1 MSKFKVGDRV
11 RTSGANRGVIVN
23 RFSDTLWD
31 VLHDNSPRRPIS
43 YQGWAYTEDE
53 LELIEDE
60 PQPYDMP
67 SPEADALDRIAA
79 VLREVPKEPVWYDL
93 DDSDLQAW
101 RNIRSGVLND
111 VENILRE
118 TGRL

>member
-11 RTSGANRGVIVN
+11 RTDGGNRGIIVN

-31 VLHDNSPRRPIS
+31 VLHDNSPRRPTS
-43 YQGWAYTEDE
+43 FQGWAYTEDE

-60 PQPYDMP
+60 PQPYDTP
-67 SPEADALDRIAA
+67 SPEADALDHIAYEVKGSINPHTTVMRIY
-79 VLREVPKEPVWYDL
+79 E
-93 DDSDLQAW
+93 
-101 RNIRSGVLND
+101 
-111 VENILRE
+111 ILRE

>member
-11 RTSGANRGVIVN
+11 HTSGANRGVIVDC
-23 RFSDTLWD
+23 FSDTLWD

-67 SPEADALDRIAA
+67 SPEADALDRIADA
-79 VLREVPKEPVWYDL
+79 VRDVFEPNDGDGFIVKDYL
-93 DDSDLQAW
+93 SS
-101 RNIRSGVLND
+101 RVLVD
-111 VENILRE
+111 VLFILRE